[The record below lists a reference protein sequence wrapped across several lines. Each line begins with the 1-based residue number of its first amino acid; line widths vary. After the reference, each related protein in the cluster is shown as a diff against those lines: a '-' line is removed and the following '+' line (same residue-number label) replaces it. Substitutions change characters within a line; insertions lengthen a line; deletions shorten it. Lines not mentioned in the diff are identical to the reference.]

1 LSNSS
6 LPEVPDDFTGRI
18 VLGID
23 PGTQVV
29 GYGAVVDRKDGPVLL
44 AAGVLR
50 APAKEAVSQRLG
62 YLARELEV
70 LIARLKPSVIVVE
83 EAFCGKNIQS
93 ALRIGEARGVA
104 LAAAARFGSEI
115 VQYPPAVAKRSVVG
129 HGAADK
135 QHVARMVAKALHLAE
150 PPDSLDATD
159 ALALALTYL
168 NRAASLGTLLP

>member
-1 LSNSS
+1 M
-6 LPEVPDDFTGRI
+6 PDDFTGRI

-29 GYGAVVDRKDGPVLL
+29 GYGAVVDRKEGPVLL

-50 APAKEAVSQRLG
+50 APAKEAVPQRLG

-93 ALRIGEARGVA
+93 
-104 LAAAARFGSEI
+104 
-115 VQYPPAVAKRSVVG
+115 
-129 HGAADK
+129 
-135 QHVARMVAKALHLAE
+135 
-150 PPDSLDATD
+150 
-159 ALALALTYL
+159 
-168 NRAASLGTLLP
+168 